1 MKINLANKCKD
12 KVVPGREKLYITV
25 SHYNSY

>member
-12 KVVPGREKLYITV
+12 KMVPGKEKLYITV
-25 SHYNSY
+25 SHYNS